1 MTCDHVNVISEPEGC
16 LYCRLD
22 AMTAERDNAL
32 LDVEKL
38 EKTVGRLEEKV
49 QHLEG
54 TVDVLTQM
62 KHTNL

>member
-1 MTCDHVNVISEPEGC
+1 MTCNHANVIDEC

-22 AMTAERDNAL
+22 VMTAERDNAL

-54 TVDVLTQM
+54 TIDVLTQM
-62 KHTNL
+62 KHTPIENI